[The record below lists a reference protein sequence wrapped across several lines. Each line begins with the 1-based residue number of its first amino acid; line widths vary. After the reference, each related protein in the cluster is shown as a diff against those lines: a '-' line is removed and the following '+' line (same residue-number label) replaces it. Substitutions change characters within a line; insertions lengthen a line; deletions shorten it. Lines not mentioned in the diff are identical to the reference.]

1 MGLYPQW
8 SFRIDKYAYM
18 YITGTVDSIDKTEGS
33 KLQFE
38 TVTVENAVLDSN

>member
-1 MGLYPQW
+1 MGVYPQR
-8 SFRIDKYAYM
+8 SFRIDKYAY
-18 YITGTVDSIDKTEGS
+18 ITSTVDSIDKTEGS